1 MVLSASTSLAIA
13 ALVMLV
19 VGACAAAF
27 DLLQQTLLQL
37 AVPEDQRGRAV
48 GVWVLSVGSGPIGH
62 LEMGSVV
69 ASLGA
74 PAALLV
80 NGAVVVAAALILLAR
95 VPLFRPGKR
104 AVSPAR

>member
-1 MVLSASTSLAIA
+1 
-13 ALVMLV
+13 
-19 VGACAAAF
+19 
-27 DLLQQTLLQL
+27 
-37 AVPEDQRGRAV
+37 
-48 GVWVLSVGSGPIGH
+48 
-62 LEMGSVV
+62 MGSVV